1 MIVRCIEVRLRNL
14 GIYVLPDGR
23 EVIADLLYRDGVS
36 LYSARSWE
44 GHGLADFR
52 VGSDGRLLSG
62 DRPTPWK
69 LEHLRDTGREARYPT
84 TRRILQRVL

>member
-1 MIVRCIEVRLRNL
+1 MRLRNL
-14 GIYVLPDGR
+14 GIYLLPDGR
-23 EVIADLLYRDGVS
+23 EFIADVLYRDGAG

-52 VGSDGRLLSG
+52 VGPDGRLVSG
-62 DRPTPWK
+62 NQPTAWK

-84 TRRILQRVL
+84 TRRILQQVL

>member
-1 MIVRCIEVRLRNL
+1 MRLRNL
-14 GIYVLPDGR
+14 GIYLLPDGR
-23 EVIADLLYRDGVS
+23 EFIADVLYRDGAH

-52 VGSDGRLLSG
+52 VGRDGQLLSNG
-62 DRPTPWK
+62 RPTPWK

-84 TRRILQRVL
+84 TRRILQQVL